1 LHYIDSLLL
10 SERSSADVRG
20 WAEGSGAVGG
30 RDGLMD
36 LVHACLAL
44 KNLCVSARRVTFV
57 AQSLKFVESRQ
68 GSGRLSSPV
77 LHQPTAR
84 GQVADSG
91 LAVAGH
97 VCMRCGHGDTD
108 KTTRR

>member
-20 WAEGSGAVGG
+20 WAGGSGAVGG
-30 RDGLMD
+30 RDGLKD
-36 LVHACLAL
+36 LVHACLAF

-68 GSGRLSSPV
+68 GLGQVSSL
-77 LHQPTAR
+77 LHQPAAR